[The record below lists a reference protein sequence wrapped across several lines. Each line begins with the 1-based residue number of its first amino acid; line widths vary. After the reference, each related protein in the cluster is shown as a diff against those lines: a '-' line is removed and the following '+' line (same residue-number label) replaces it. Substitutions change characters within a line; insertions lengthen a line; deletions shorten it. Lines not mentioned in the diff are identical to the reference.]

1 MCVYNSSWN
10 RRFRFHEKTFTSFRY
25 LEPIEFLSR
34 VDKKMLTSTNLKSKT
49 KCIVQYLII
58 NILSLRVIMTKKAA
72 VTVFRVRLE
81 QISELCHFVCPS
93 PSLVLSRRCY
103 ENREQYPISL
113 NCHILQQNPVHHWIW
128 ILCPC
133 SYRECLS
140 LV

>member
-25 LEPIEFLSR
+25 LERIEFLSR
-34 VDKKMLTSTNLKSKT
+34 LDKKMLTSKIKT
-49 KCIVQYLII
+49 KCIVQYLIY
-58 NILSLRVIMTKKAA
+58 ILSLRVIMTFKSCCDIWL
-72 VTVFRVRLE
+72 VGWE
-81 QISELCHFVCPS
+81 QISELCQFVCPS
-93 PSLVLSRRCY
+93 PSPVLSRRCY

-128 ILCPC
+128 ILCPS